1 MVFLTKLLLEMHVW
15 SDKLKRADMGNYN
28 DKCLSSEQFVT
39 EYINLITIIY
49 RYNCKS

>member
-15 SDKLKRADMGNYN
+15 PDKLKRADMGNYN

>member
-1 MVFLTKLLLEMHVW
+1 MYVW
-15 SDKLKRADMGNYN
+15 SDKLNRADMGNYK

-49 RYNCKS
+49 KYNCKS